1 MNPFQDAPKGAT
13 PRVHGERSETVNQR
27 DTPRLLYLLTA
38 GAAGLWL
45 LALLL
50 GR

>member
-1 MNPFQDAPKGAT
+1 MSGGT
-13 PRVHGERSETVNQR
+13 HQR
-27 DTPRLLYLLTA
+27 DTPRILYILTA
-38 GAAGLWL
+38 ASAALWL

>member
-1 MNPFQDAPKGAT
+1 ML
-13 PRVHGERSETVNQR
+13 QR
-27 DTPRLLYLLTA
+27 DTPRALYILTA
-38 GAAGLWL
+38 ATAALWL

>member
-1 MNPFQDAPKGAT
+1 MNPL
-13 PRVHGERSETVNQR
+13 NQR

-38 GAAGLWL
+38 ASAALWL

>member
-1 MNPFQDAPKGAT
+1 VNDRT
-13 PRVHGERSETVNQR
+13 RSESVNQR
-27 DTPRLLYLLTA
+27 DTPRILYILTA
-38 GAAGLWL
+38 ASAALWL